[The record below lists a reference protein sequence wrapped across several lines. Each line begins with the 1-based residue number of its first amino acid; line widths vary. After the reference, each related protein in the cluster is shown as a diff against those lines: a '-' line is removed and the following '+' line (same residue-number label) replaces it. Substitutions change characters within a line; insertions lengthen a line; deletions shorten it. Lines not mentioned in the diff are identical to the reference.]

1 MTNPQPPAVRIDTD
15 GTVTVLADATYE
27 TISDSVGG
35 WIEAAPTDG
44 RIVIWVNEEGKVNRL
59 AFNPLGHRLWAA
71 VDSYGCI
78 ADGDWLAGP
87 CVITGPGNADGET
100 TPVPAWVL
108 PTLERL
114 ATTAGDRLAA
124 TTDRGGPRHR

>member
-1 MTNPQPPAVRIDTD
+1 MTDPTPPAVRIDTD

-27 TISDSVGG
+27 TIRDGVGG

-44 RIVIWVNEEGKVNRL
+44 SIVVWVNEEGKIDRL
-59 AFNPLGHRLWAA
+59 PYNPLGHALWRR

-78 ADGDWLAGP
+78 AAGDWMAGP
-87 CVITGPGNADGET
+87 CVVTGPADDNGDT

-108 PTLERL
+108 PALVELTSRP
-114 ATTAGDRLAA
+114 AVQR
-124 TTDRGGPRHR
+124 